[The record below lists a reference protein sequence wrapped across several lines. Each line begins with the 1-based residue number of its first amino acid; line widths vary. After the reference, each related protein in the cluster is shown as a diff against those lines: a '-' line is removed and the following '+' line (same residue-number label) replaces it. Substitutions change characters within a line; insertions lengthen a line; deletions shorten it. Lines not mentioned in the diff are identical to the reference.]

1 MTQPTTEQTTIY
13 LSHIQNDLEA
23 ATTEIYTKVGAVMA
37 YLNNDSY
44 FVNEKFKI
52 KDHTM
57 DNLIINNQEI
67 KLEVADDQIWTT
79 SLQIAEVFEK
89 EHKHILAKIDELPQD
104 DFRRTNFR
112 LTERKAKFG
121 AVERSERY
129 FLVSKDG
136 FTLLAMSF
144 NGERFYKF
152 KIAYINAFN
161 AMANALRNKFKAP
174 TNYREALE
182 FALRQQEQIEAL
194 EAQRLADMP
203 KLIFAEAVEA
213 SATSALI
220 GDFVKTLCDSEVRV
234 GRNRVF
240 KWLRDEKYLMTDNLP
255 YQKWVEAGYFEVIP
269 QIIVTPKGNKEK
281 FTTRITA
288 KGQVALS
295 VKIVNAFKIA
305 A

>member
-1 MTQPTTEQTTIY
+1 MME
-13 LSHIQNDLEA
+13 
-23 ATTEIYTKVGAVMA
+23 
-37 YLNNDSY
+37 
-44 FVNEKFKI
+44 
-52 KDHTM
+52 
-57 DNLIINNQEI
+57 NLIINDQEI
-67 KLEVADDQIWTT
+67 KLEVADGQIWTT

-89 EHKHILAKIDELPQD
+89 RHDNILAKIDELPQD
-104 DFRRTNFR
+104 DFRVLNFKE
-112 LTERKAKFG
+112 TERKAKFG

-129 FLVSKDG
+129 YLVSKDG

-152 KIAYINAFN
+152 KTAYINAFN
-161 AMANALRNKFKAP
+161 VMQAELSKRYAVPRSF
-174 TNYREALE
+174 TEALQL
-182 FALRQQEQIEAL
+182 ALDQAKQIEAL
-194 EAQRLADMP
+194 ETQRIADMP

-220 GDFVKTLCDSEVRV
+220 GDFVKTLCDSEIRV

-240 KWLRDEKYLMTDNLP
+240 KWLRDEKYLMIDNLP
-255 YQKWVEAGYFEVIP
+255 YQKWIEAGYFEVIP
-269 QIIVTPKGNKEK
+269 QIIVTPKGNKER

-295 VKIVNAFKIA
+295 VKIINAFKIA

>member
-1 MTQPTTEQTTIY
+1 MTHPTTEQTTIY

-52 KDHTM
+52 KDQAM

-104 DFRRTNFR
+104 AFRKTNFR

-129 FLVSKDG
+129 YLISKDG

-152 KIAYINAFN
+152 KVAYINAFN
-161 AMANALRNKFKAP
+161 AMADALKNKFKAP

-240 KWLRDEKYLMTDNLP
+240 KWLRDEKYLMNDNLP

>member
-1 MTQPTTEQTTIY
+1 MME
-13 LSHIQNDLEA
+13 
-23 ATTEIYTKVGAVMA
+23 
-37 YLNNDSY
+37 
-44 FVNEKFKI
+44 
-52 KDHTM
+52 
-57 DNLIINNQEI
+57 NLIINDQEI
-67 KLEVADDQIWTT
+67 KLEVADGQIWTT

-89 EHKHILAKIDELPQD
+89 RHDNILAKIDELPQD
-104 DFRRTNFR
+104 DFRALNFKE
-112 LTERKAKFG
+112 TERKAKFG

-129 FLVSKDG
+129 YLISKDG

-152 KIAYINAFN
+152 KTAYINAFN
-161 AMANALRNKFKAP
+161 VMQAELSKRYAVPRSF
-174 TNYREALE
+174 TEALQL
-182 FALRQQEQIEAL
+182 ALDQAKQIEAL
-194 EAQRLADMP
+194 EVQRLADMP

-220 GDFVKTLCDSEVRV
+220 GDFVKTLCDSEIRV

-240 KWLRDEKYLMTDNLP
+240 KWLRDEKYLMIDNLP

-269 QIIVTPKGNKEK
+269 QIIVTPKGNKER

-295 VKIVNAFKIA
+295 VKIINAFKIA

>member
-1 MTQPTTEQTTIY
+1 ME
-13 LSHIQNDLEA
+13 
-23 ATTEIYTKVGAVMA
+23 
-37 YLNNDSY
+37 
-44 FVNEKFKI
+44 
-52 KDHTM
+52 
-57 DNLIINNQEI
+57 NLIINDQEI
-67 KLEVADDQIWTT
+67 KLEVADGQIWTT

-89 EHKHILAKIDELPQD
+89 RHDNILAKIDELPQD
-104 DFRRTNFR
+104 DFRVLNFKE
-112 LTERKAKFG
+112 TERKAKFG

-129 FLVSKDG
+129 YLVSKDG

-152 KIAYINAFN
+152 KTAYINAFN
-161 AMANALRNKFKAP
+161 VMQAELSKRYAVPRSF
-174 TNYREALE
+174 TEALQL
-182 FALRQQEQIEAL
+182 ALDQAKQIEAL
-194 EAQRLADMP
+194 ETQRIADMP

-220 GDFVKTLCDSEVRV
+220 GDFVKTLCDSEIRV

-240 KWLRDEKYLMTDNLP
+240 KWLRDEKYLMIDNLP
-255 YQKWVEAGYFEVIP
+255 YQKWIEAGYFEVIP
-269 QIIVTPKGNKEK
+269 QIIVTPKGNKER

-295 VKIVNAFKIA
+295 VKIINAFKIA

>member
-1 MTQPTTEQTTIY
+1 MTHPTTEQTTIY

-52 KDHTM
+52 KDQAM

-104 DFRRTNFR
+104 AFRKTNFR

-129 FLVSKDG
+129 YLISKDG

-144 NGERFYKF
+144 NGEKFYKF
-152 KIAYINAFN
+152 KVAYINAFN
-161 AMANALRNKFKAP
+161 KMADTLKNKFKAP

-194 EAQRLADMP
+194 EAQRIADMP

-220 GDFVKTLCDSEVRV
+220 GDFVKTLCDGEVKV

-240 KWLRDEKYLMTDNLP
+240 RWLRDEKYLMNDNLP

-269 QIIVTPKGNKEK
+269 QIIVTPKGNKER

-295 VKIVNAFKIA
+295 VKIINAFKIA

>member
-1 MTQPTTEQTTIY
+1 MME
-13 LSHIQNDLEA
+13 
-23 ATTEIYTKVGAVMA
+23 
-37 YLNNDSY
+37 
-44 FVNEKFKI
+44 
-52 KDHTM
+52 
-57 DNLIINNQEI
+57 NLIINDQEI

-89 EHKHILAKIDELPQD
+89 RHDNILAKIDELPQD
-104 DFRRTNFR
+104 DFRALNFKE
-112 LTERKAKFG
+112 TERKAKFG

-129 FLVSKDG
+129 YLISKDG

-152 KIAYINAFN
+152 KTAYINAFN
-161 AMANALRNKFKAP
+161 VMQAELSKRYAVPRSF
-174 TNYREALE
+174 TEALQL
-182 FALRQQEQIEAL
+182 ALDQAKQIEAL
-194 EAQRLADMP
+194 EVQRLADMP

-220 GDFVKTLCDSEVRV
+220 GDFVKTLCDSEIRV

-240 KWLRDEKYLMTDNLP
+240 KWLRDEKYLMIDNLP

-269 QIIVTPKGNKEK
+269 QIIVTPKGNKER

-295 VKIVNAFKIA
+295 VKIINAFKIA

>member
-1 MTQPTTEQTTIY
+1 MTHPTTEQTTIY

-52 KDHTM
+52 KDQAM

-104 DFRRTNFR
+104 AFRKTNFR

-129 FLVSKDG
+129 YLISKDG

-144 NGERFYKF
+144 NGEKFYKF
-152 KIAYINAFN
+152 KVAYINAFN
-161 AMANALRNKFKAP
+161 KMADTLKNKFKAP

-182 FALRQQEQIEAL
+182 FALRQQ
-194 EAQRLADMP
+194 
-203 KLIFAEAVEA
+203 
-213 SATSALI
+213 
-220 GDFVKTLCDSEVRV
+220 
-234 GRNRVF
+234 
-240 KWLRDEKYLMTDNLP
+240 
-255 YQKWVEAGYFEVIP
+255 
-269 QIIVTPKGNKEK
+269 
-281 FTTRITA
+281 
-288 KGQVALS
+288 
-295 VKIVNAFKIA
+295 
-305 A
+305 

>member
-1 MTQPTTEQTTIY
+1 MKAPTTEQTTIY
-13 LSHIQNDLEA
+13 LSHIQKDIEA

-37 YLNNDSY
+37 YLNNDNY

-52 KDHTM
+52 KDQTM

-152 KIAYINAFN
+152 KVAYINAFN
-161 AMANALRNKFKAP
+161 AMADALKNKFKAP

-182 FALRQQEQIEAL
+182 FALRQQKQIEAL

-295 VKIVNAFKIA
+295 AKIVNAFKIA

>member
-13 LSHIQNDLEA
+13 LSHIQKDIESV
-23 ATTEIYTKVGAVMA
+23 TTEIYTKVGAVMA
-37 YLNNDSY
+37 YLNNDNY
-44 FVNEKFKI
+44 FVNEKFHI
-52 KDHTM
+52 KDQTM

-152 KIAYINAFN
+152 KVAYINAFN
-161 AMANALRNKFKAP
+161 AMADALKNKFKAP

-220 GDFVKTLCDSEVRV
+220 GDFVKTLCDGEVKV

-295 VKIVNAFKIA
+295 AKIVNAFKIA

>member
-13 LSHIQNDLEA
+13 LSHIQKDIEA

-161 AMANALRNKFKAP
+161 AMADALRNKFKAP

>member
-1 MTQPTTEQTTIY
+1 MKAPTTEQTTIY

-37 YLNNDSY
+37 YLNSDNY

-52 KDHTM
+52 KDQTM

-89 EHKHILAKIDELPQD
+89 EHKHILAKIRELPQD
-104 DFRRTNFR
+104 NFNGTNFR
-112 LTERKAKFG
+112 L
-121 AVERSERY
+121 VEYIDKKGESRPY
-129 FLVSKDG
+129 YLISKDG

-152 KIAYINAFN
+152 KVAYINAFN
-161 AMANALRNKFKAP
+161 AMADALRNKFKAP

>member
-1 MTQPTTEQTTIY
+1 ME
-13 LSHIQNDLEA
+13 
-23 ATTEIYTKVGAVMA
+23 
-37 YLNNDSY
+37 
-44 FVNEKFKI
+44 
-52 KDHTM
+52 
-57 DNLIINNQEI
+57 NLIINDQEI

-89 EHKHILAKIDELPQD
+89 EHKHILAKMDELPQD
-104 DFRRTNFR
+104 AFRKTNFR

-129 FLVSKDG
+129 YLISKDG

-144 NGERFYKF
+144 NGEKFYKF
-152 KIAYINAFN
+152 KVAYINAFN
-161 AMANALRNKFKAP
+161 KMADTLKNKFKAP

-194 EAQRLADMP
+194 EAQRIADMP

-220 GDFVKTLCDSEVRV
+220 GDFVKTLCDGEVKV

-240 KWLRDEKYLMTDNLP
+240 RWLRDEKYLMNDNLP

-269 QIIVTPKGNKEK
+269 QIIVTPKGNKER

-295 VKIVNAFKIA
+295 VKIINAFKIA

>member
-13 LSHIQNDLEA
+13 LSHIQKDIES

-37 YLNNDSY
+37 YLNNDNY
-44 FVNEKFKI
+44 FVNEKFHI
-52 KDHTM
+52 KDQTM

-152 KIAYINAFN
+152 KVAYINAFN
-161 AMANALRNKFKAP
+161 AMADALKNKFKAP

-220 GDFVKTLCDSEVRV
+220 GDFVKTLCDGEVKV
-234 GRNRVF
+234 GRNRVY

-295 VKIVNAFKIA
+295 AKIVNAFKIA

>member
-1 MTQPTTEQTTIY
+1 MME
-13 LSHIQNDLEA
+13 
-23 ATTEIYTKVGAVMA
+23 
-37 YLNNDSY
+37 
-44 FVNEKFKI
+44 
-52 KDHTM
+52 
-57 DNLIINNQEI
+57 NLIINDQEI

-79 SLQIAEVFEK
+79 SLQIADVFEK
-89 EHKHILAKIDELPQD
+89 RHDNILAKIDELPQD
-104 DFRRTNFR
+104 DFRALNFKE
-112 LTERKAKFG
+112 TERKAKFG
-121 AVERSERY
+121 AVERSKRY

-152 KIAYINAFN
+152 KVAYINAFN
-161 AMANALRNKFKAP
+161 AMADALRNKFKAP

-240 KWLRDEKYLMTDNLP
+240 KWLRDEKYLMNDNLP

-295 VKIVNAFKIA
+295 AKIVNAFKIA

>member
-1 MTQPTTEQTTIY
+1 MKAPTTEQTTIY
-13 LSHIQNDLEA
+13 LSHIQKDIEA

-52 KDHTM
+52 KDQTM

-152 KIAYINAFN
+152 KVAYINAFN
-161 AMANALRNKFKAP
+161 AMADALRNKFKAP

-240 KWLRDEKYLMTDNLP
+240 KWLRDEKYLMNDNLP

-295 VKIVNAFKIA
+295 AKIVNAFKIA

>member
-1 MTQPTTEQTTIY
+1 MTHPTTEQTTIY
-13 LSHIQNDLEA
+13 LSHIQKDLEA

-37 YLNNDSY
+37 YLNNDNY

-52 KDHTM
+52 KDQAM

-104 DFRRTNFR
+104 AFRKTNFR

-129 FLVSKDG
+129 YLISKDG

-144 NGERFYKF
+144 NGEKFYKF
-152 KIAYINAFN
+152 KVAYINAFN
-161 AMANALRNKFKAP
+161 KMADTLKNKFKAP

-182 FALRQQEQIEAL
+182 FTLRQQEQIEAL
-194 EAQRLADMP
+194 EAQRIADMP

-220 GDFVKTLCDSEVRV
+220 GDFVKTLCDGEVKV

-240 KWLRDEKYLMTDNLP
+240 RWLRDEKYLMNDNLP

-269 QIIVTPKGNKEK
+269 QIIVTPKGNKER

-295 VKIVNAFKIA
+295 VKIINAFKIA

>member
-1 MTQPTTEQTTIY
+1 MTHPTTEQTTIY

-52 KDHTM
+52 KDQAM

-104 DFRRTNFR
+104 AFRKTNFR

-129 FLVSKDG
+129 YLISKDG

-144 NGERFYKF
+144 NGEKFYKF
-152 KIAYINAFN
+152 KVAYINAFN
-161 AMANALRNKFKAP
+161 KMADTLKNKFKAP

-182 FALRQQEQIEAL
+182 FALKQQEQIEAL
-194 EAQRLADMP
+194 EAQRIADMP

-220 GDFVKTLCDSEVRV
+220 GDFVKTLCDGEVKV

-240 KWLRDEKYLMTDNLP
+240 RWLRDEKYLMNDNLP

-269 QIIVTPKGNKEK
+269 QIIVTPKGNKER

-295 VKIVNAFKIA
+295 VKIINAFKIA

>member
-1 MTQPTTEQTTIY
+1 MTHPTTEQTTIY
-13 LSHIQNDLEA
+13 LSHIQKDLEA

-37 YLNNDSY
+37 YLNNDNY
-44 FVNEKFKI
+44 FVKEKFKI
-52 KDHTM
+52 KDQVM
-57 DNLIINNQEI
+57 DNLIINDQEI

-79 SLQIAEVFEK
+79 SLQIADVFEK
-89 EHKHILAKIDELPQD
+89 RHDNILAKIDELPQD
-104 DFRRTNFR
+104 DFRVLNFKE
-112 LTERKAKFG
+112 TERKAKFG

-129 FLVSKDG
+129 YLISKDG

-152 KIAYINAFN
+152 KVAYINAFN
-161 AMANALRNKFKAP
+161 AMADALKNKFKAP

-240 KWLRDEKYLMTDNLP
+240 KWLRDEKYLMNDNLP

-295 VKIVNAFKIA
+295 AKIVNAFKIA

>member
-1 MTQPTTEQTTIY
+1 MME
-13 LSHIQNDLEA
+13 
-23 ATTEIYTKVGAVMA
+23 
-37 YLNNDSY
+37 
-44 FVNEKFKI
+44 
-52 KDHTM
+52 
-57 DNLIINNQEI
+57 NLIINNQEI
-67 KLEVADDQIWTT
+67 ELEVADDQIWTT

-89 EHKHILAKIDELPQD
+89 EHKNILAKIDELPQD
-104 DFRRTNFR
+104 DFRWLNFKPSS
-112 LTERKAKFG
+112 EVRKNGIFEKDT
-121 AVERSERY
+121 RY
-129 FLVSKDG
+129 YKISKDG

-152 KIAYINAFN
+152 KVAYINAFN
-161 AMANALRNKFKAP
+161 AMADALRNKFKAP

-240 KWLRDEKYLMTDNLP
+240 KWLRDEKYLMNDNLP

-269 QIIVTPKGNKEK
+269 QIIVTPKGNKER

-295 VKIVNAFKIA
+295 AKIVNAFKIA

>member
-1 MTQPTTEQTTIY
+1 MKAPTTEQTTIY
-13 LSHIQNDLEA
+13 LSHIQKDIET

-37 YLNNDSY
+37 YLNNDNY

-52 KDHTM
+52 KDQTM

-152 KIAYINAFN
+152 KVAYINAFN
-161 AMANALRNKFKAP
+161 AMADALRNKFKAP

-295 VKIVNAFKIA
+295 AKIVNAFKIA

>member
-1 MTQPTTEQTTIY
+1 ME
-13 LSHIQNDLEA
+13 
-23 ATTEIYTKVGAVMA
+23 
-37 YLNNDSY
+37 
-44 FVNEKFKI
+44 
-52 KDHTM
+52 
-57 DNLIINNQEI
+57 NLIINDQEI

-129 FLVSKDG
+129 YLISKDG

-152 KIAYINAFN
+152 KVAYINAFN
-161 AMANALRNKFKAP
+161 AMAEKLKNPFNVPRNYK
-174 TNYREALE
+174 EALE
-182 FALRQQEQIEAL
+182 LAITQLDKIEAL
-194 EAQRLADMP
+194 EAQRRTDMP
-203 KLIFAEAVEA
+203 KIVFAEAVEA

-220 GDFVKTLCDSEVRV
+220 GDFVKTLCDTDVSV

-240 KWLRDEKYLMTDNLP
+240 KWLRDEKYLMADNMP
-255 YQKWVEAGYFEVIP
+255 YQRWAEAGYFEVIP
-269 QIIVTPKGNKEK
+269 QIIVTPKGNKER
-281 FTTRITA
+281 FTTKITA
-288 KGQVALS
+288 KGRWR
-295 VKIVNAFKIA
+295 
-305 A
+305 

>member
-1 MTQPTTEQTTIY
+1 MTHPTTEQATIY

-52 KDHTM
+52 KDQAM

-89 EHKHILAKIDELPQD
+89 EHKNILAKIDELPQD
-104 DFRRTNFR
+104 DFRWLNFKPSS
-112 LTERKAKFG
+112 EVRKNGIFEKDT
-121 AVERSERY
+121 RY
-129 FLVSKDG
+129 YKISKDG

-152 KIAYINAFN
+152 KVAYINAFN
-161 AMANALRNKFKAP
+161 AMADALRSKFKAP

-240 KWLRDEKYLMTDNLP
+240 KWLRDEKYLMNDNLP

>member
-1 MTQPTTEQTTIY
+1 MKAPTTEQTTIY
-13 LSHIQNDLEA
+13 LSHIQKDIET

-37 YLNNDSY
+37 YLNNDNY

-52 KDHTM
+52 KDQTM

-152 KIAYINAFN
+152 KVAYINAFN
-161 AMANALRNKFKAP
+161 AMADALKNKFKAP

-182 FALRQQEQIEAL
+182 FALRQQKQIEAL

-295 VKIVNAFKIA
+295 AKIVNAFKIA

>member
-1 MTQPTTEQTTIY
+1 ME
-13 LSHIQNDLEA
+13 
-23 ATTEIYTKVGAVMA
+23 
-37 YLNNDSY
+37 
-44 FVNEKFKI
+44 
-52 KDHTM
+52 
-57 DNLIINNQEI
+57 NLIINDQEI

-89 EHKHILAKIDELPQD
+89 RHDNILAKIDELPQD
-104 DFRRTNFR
+104 DFRALNFKE
-112 LTERKAKFG
+112 TERKAKFG

-129 FLVSKDG
+129 YLISKDG

-152 KIAYINAFN
+152 KTAYINAFN
-161 AMANALRNKFKAP
+161 VMQAELSKRYAVPRSF
-174 TNYREALE
+174 TEALQL
-182 FALRQQEQIEAL
+182 ALDQAKQIEAL
-194 EAQRLADMP
+194 EVQRLADMP

-220 GDFVKTLCDSEVRV
+220 GDFVKTLCDSEIRV

-240 KWLRDEKYLMTDNLP
+240 KWLRDEKYLMIDNLP

-269 QIIVTPKGNKEK
+269 QIIVTPKGNKER

-295 VKIVNAFKIA
+295 VKIINAFKIA